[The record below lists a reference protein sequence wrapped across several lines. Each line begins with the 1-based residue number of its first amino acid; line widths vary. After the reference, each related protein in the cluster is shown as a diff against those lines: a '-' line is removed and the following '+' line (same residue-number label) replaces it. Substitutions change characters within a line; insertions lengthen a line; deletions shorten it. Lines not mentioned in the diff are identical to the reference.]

1 MFHIGR
7 GGYLLGVQEA
17 RDTGERRAVGIRLL
31 EAQPELAE
39 GLEGD
44 DLAEARRHVV
54 ALLDKVD
61 AGPWEPAG
69 HYAVDPAFFGLLV
82 IDGMIARDVEL
93 GGRRC
98 SELLGPGDLL
108 RPWEYDDA
116 DFASVPSESALH
128 VLEPARVAVL
138 DGRFARV
145 ACRYP
150 PLVTKLI
157 GRTLRRSRWLAILL
171 TISSMPR
178 VDARVQALLWHLAD
192 RWGTVT
198 LDGVVVPVRLTHEM
212 IGRLVGAHRPSV
224 TTALSELAR
233 TNRIRRLP
241 HGWLL
246 LGDPP
251 AAPVP
256 EVPRGRRAAMR
267 AVDAASV
274 LSVLPGALLG

>member
-1 MFHIGR
+1 M
-7 GGYLLGVQEA
+7 QDA
-17 RDTGERRAVGIRLL
+17 RDTGDRKAVGIRLL
-31 EAQPELAE
+31 EAQPDLAE
-39 GLEGD
+39 GLS
-44 DLAEARRHVV
+44 AEEEAQARRHVV
-54 ALLDKVD
+54 AVLESVD
-61 AGPWEPAG
+61 AGPWEPVNG
-69 HYAVDPAFFGLLV
+69 HSNDDAFLGLLV
-82 IDGMIARDVEL
+82 VDGMLARDVEL

-108 RPWEYDDA
+108 RPWDFDEA
-116 DFASVPSESALH
+116 DMSIPSESAWS
-128 VLEPARVAVL
+128 VLEPVRLAVL

-150 PLVTKLI
+150 ELMSKLI

-192 RWGTVT
+192 RWGHVT
-198 LDGVVVPVRLTHEM
+198 LDGVVVPVRLTHDM

-233 TNRIRRLP
+233 TNRLRRLP

-251 AAPVP
+251 ATPVP
-256 EVPRGRRAAMR
+256 DVSRSRRAALR

-274 LSVLPGALLG
+274 LTVLPAGALLG